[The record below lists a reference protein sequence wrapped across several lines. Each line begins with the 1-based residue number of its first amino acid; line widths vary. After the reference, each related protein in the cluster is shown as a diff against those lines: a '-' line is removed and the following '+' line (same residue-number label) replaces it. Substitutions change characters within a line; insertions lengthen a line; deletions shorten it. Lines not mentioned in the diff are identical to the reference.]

1 MVILINTAAIF
12 AALVILAWVK
22 DINDEEEDK
31 KNDEHPDNSW
41 THGGSNE

>member
-31 KNDEHPDNSW
+31 NDTDIEGD
-41 THGGSNE
+41 EE